1 MCANVHLRNPAKRLH
16 ERKGFRVVGQ
26 GNGPLGLAMVKEG
39 FRSSHRNDASTAPM
53 KRVKDSD
60 EGGISTAAGRCRGAR
75 ARLMCHLT
83 EGLRYPPAPA
93 MCKPMHFDRPW
104 CRILKNDTN
113 LRQMP
118 DDIR

>member
-60 EGGISTAAGRCRGAR
+60 EGGFRRPQAGVGEPERDSCV
-75 ARLMCHLT
+75 T
-83 EGLRYPPAPA
+83 
-93 MCKPMHFDRPW
+93 
-104 CRILKNDTN
+104 
-113 LRQMP
+113 
-118 DDIR
+118 

>member
-60 EGGISTAAGRCRGAR
+60 EGGFDGRRPASGSPSATHVSLDGRLAIPAR
-75 ARLMCHLT
+75 SCNVQANA
-83 EGLRYPPAPA
+83 LRPT
-93 MCKPMHFDRPW
+93 MV
-104 CRILKNDTN
+104 
-113 LRQMP
+113 P
-118 DDIR
+118 DIEK